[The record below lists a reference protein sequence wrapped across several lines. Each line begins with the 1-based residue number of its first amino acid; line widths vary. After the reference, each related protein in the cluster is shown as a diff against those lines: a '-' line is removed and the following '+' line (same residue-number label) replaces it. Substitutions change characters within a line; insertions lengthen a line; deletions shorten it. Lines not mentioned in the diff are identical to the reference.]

1 MFFSDFDNTPDRCL
15 VIFFFFYIL
24 LFGWCFCSVC
34 QVYLI
39 APLIIFYTSFY
50 PSTFCFIIGLKL
62 LSLILSLHVTTVTA
76 HEFFASPLFSQCFLR
91 NPLGFFLPIPSSLTV
106 LIISV
111 LFGEQLST
119 VFYLLYVGPAKSGF
133 AIKAW
138 SSLYSVVIFLF
149 FCIIFHS
156 VIILHSF
163 LSLSLSF
170 PIKMVSRYLGSSVG
184 RLHLLCQGCFCTK
197 INKKLTV
204 FIHLFFSL
212 NMLQMVYILILEGKN
227 I

>member
-1 MFFSDFDNTPDRCL
+1 MVLLLCLPSLPDSAFNHLLHFVLPLDVLFHNRSQTAILDLVFAFNHSDCSWIFCLSSIFSVF
-15 VIFFFFYIL
+15 
-24 LFGWCFCSVC
+24 SKK
-34 QVYLI
+34 
-39 APLIIFYTSFY
+39 S
-50 PSTFCFIIGLKL
+50 IG
-62 LSLILSLHVTTVTA
+62 V
-76 HEFFASPLFSQCFLR
+76 
-91 NPLGFFLPIPSSLTV
+91 FFLPIPSSFTV

-138 SSLYSVVIFLF
+138 RSLYSVVIFLF

-156 VIILHSF
+156 VVILHSF

-184 RLHLLCQGCFCTK
+184 RLYLLCQGCFCTK

>member
-1 MFFSDFDNTPDRCL
+1 MVLLLCLPSLPDSAFNHLLHFVLPLDVLFHNRSQTAILDLVFACNHSDCSWIFCLSSIFSVF
-15 VIFFFFYIL
+15 
-24 LFGWCFCSVC
+24 SKK
-34 QVYLI
+34 
-39 APLIIFYTSFY
+39 S
-50 PSTFCFIIGLKL
+50 IG
-62 LSLILSLHVTTVTA
+62 V
-76 HEFFASPLFSQCFLR
+76 
-91 NPLGFFLPIPSSLTV
+91 FFLPIPSSFTV

-149 FCIIFHS
+149 FCIIFHF

>member
-1 MFFSDFDNTPDRCL
+1 MVLLLCLPSLPDSAFNHLLHFVLPLDVLFHNRSQTAILDLVFACNHSDCSWIFCLSSIFSVF
-15 VIFFFFYIL
+15 
-24 LFGWCFCSVC
+24 SKK
-34 QVYLI
+34 
-39 APLIIFYTSFY
+39 S
-50 PSTFCFIIGLKL
+50 IG
-62 LSLILSLHVTTVTA
+62 V
-76 HEFFASPLFSQCFLR
+76 
-91 NPLGFFLPIPSSLTV
+91 FFLPIPSSFTV

-156 VIILHSF
+156 GIILHSF

-184 RLHLLCQGCFCTK
+184 RLYLLCQGCFCTK

>member
-1 MFFSDFDNTPDRCL
+1 MNFLPFLYF
-15 VIFFFFYIL
+15 
-24 LFGWCFCSVC
+24 
-34 QVYLI
+34 
-39 APLIIFYTSFY
+39 
-50 PSTFCFIIGLKL
+50 LK
-62 LSLILSLHVTTVTA
+62 
-76 HEFFASPLFSQCFLR
+76 CFLR

-138 SSLYSVVIFLF
+138 SSLYSVVIFF

-156 VIILHSF
+156 VVILHSF

-184 RLHLLCQGCFCTK
+184 RLYLLCQGCFCTN

-212 NMLQMVYILILEGKN
+212 NMLQMVYIPILEGKN

>member
-1 MFFSDFDNTPDRCL
+1 MNFLPFLYF
-15 VIFFFFYIL
+15 
-24 LFGWCFCSVC
+24 
-34 QVYLI
+34 
-39 APLIIFYTSFY
+39 
-50 PSTFCFIIGLKL
+50 LK
-62 LSLILSLHVTTVTA
+62 
-76 HEFFASPLFSQCFLR
+76 CFLR
-91 NPLGFFLPIPSSLTV
+91 NPLGFFSANSFLIHCFNHFSLIWGATFNCILSSVCWSCKIWFCNESLK
-106 LIISV
+106 LSIQCCH
-111 LFGEQLST
+111 LF
-119 VFYLLYVGPAKSGF
+119 
-133 AIKAW
+133 
-138 SSLYSVVIFLF
+138 F

-184 RLHLLCQGCFCTK
+184 RLYLLCQGCFCTK